1 MSWREAAGLV
11 VVLATLAGVAV
22 GRYPWLRMNRATIA
36 LVGATLVVALGVL
49 PLSAAFGAIDLDTLA
64 LLLGMMVLNTNL
76 RLAGFFA
83 LVGRWVSAT
92 ARTPR
97 QLLALVVLAGG
108 GLSAVF
114 LNDTMALMLTPLVV
128 EIAAAGGRR
137 PLPYLVA
144 LATAVNVG
152 SVATLVG
159 NPQNMLI
166 GSASGISFLRFSA
179 ALAPVAAVG
188 LAIVWAVIVLVYRR
202 DFGSAALPP
211 HLLAQEAPPA
221 RVYRPLLR
229 KSGWASLL
237 LVAAILA
244 GAPLPLAALL
254 AASLLLVTRRLK
266 PERVFREVDWSL
278 LVFFAALFVVTAAL
292 EPLGVT
298 AALFE
303 LARPLLAG
311 ELAGGVPGLAAAGAV
326 LSNLVS
332 NVPAVLLLRP
342 LVPRLPD
349 PEHAW
354 LVLAMGTTLAG
365 NLTLLG
371 SVANLIVAELARGR
385 GVRVAFGEYLKA
397 GVPITLLTLAW
408 GVAWLAWLA

>member
-1 MSWREAAGLV
+1 MPWREAVGLG
-11 VVLATLAGVAV
+11 VVLATLVGVAI

-49 PLSAAFGAIDLDTLA
+49 PLDAAFGAVDLGTIA

-83 LVGRWVSAT
+83 LVGRWVSRT

-128 EIAAAGGRR
+128 EIAAASGRR
-137 PLPYLVA
+137 PVPYLVA

-166 GSASGISFLRFSA
+166 GTASGIPFLRFSA
-179 ALAPVAAVG
+179 ALGPVAAGG
-188 LAIVWAVIVLVYRR
+188 LLLVWGVVVLVYRR
-202 DFGSAALPP
+202 DFGGEALPP
-211 HLLAQEAPPA
+211 HPVPVA

-229 KSGWASLL
+229 KCGWAGAL
-237 LVAAILA
+237 LVLAILA
-244 GAPLPLAALL
+244 GVPLPLASLL
-254 AASLLLVTRRLK
+254 AAALLLVTRRLK

-278 LVFFAALFVVTAAL
+278 LVFFAGLFVVTAAL

-303 LARPLLAG
+303 RARPW
-311 ELAGGVPGLAAAGAV
+311 LAGGVAPLAAAGAV

-332 NVPAVLLLRP
+332 NVPAVLLLRAYVP
-342 LVPRLPD
+342 LLPD
-349 PEHAW
+349 PRQAW
-354 LVLAMGTTLAG
+354 LVLSMGTTLAG

-385 GVRVAFGEYLKA
+385 GVRLSFGEYLRA

-408 GVAWLAWLA
+408 GIAWLSWLG

>member
-1 MSWREAAGLV
+1 MDWREAAGLV
-11 VVLATLAGVAV
+11 VVLATLVGVAV

-49 PLSAAFGAIDLDTLA
+49 PLPAAFAAVDLDTLA

-76 RLAGFFA
+76 RLAGFFV

-128 EIAAAGGRR
+128 EIAAAAGRR
-137 PLPYLVA
+137 PVPYLVA

-166 GSASGISFLRFSA
+166 GTASGISFLRFSA
-179 ALAPVAAVG
+179 ALGPVAAVG
-188 LAIVWAVIVLVYRR
+188 LAIVWAVVVLVYRR
-202 DFGSAALPP
+202 DFLRDGGSAALPP
-211 HLLAQEAPPA
+211 HDLPPA

-244 GAPLPLAALL
+244 GVPLPLAALL

-311 ELAGGVPGLAAAGAV
+311 GVPGLAAAGAV

-349 PEHAW
+349 PGHAW

-385 GVRVAFGEYLKA
+385 GVRVSFGEYLKA

-408 GVAWLAWLA
+408 GVAWLGWLA

>member
-1 MSWREAAGLV
+1 MGWREAAGLV
-11 VVLATLAGVAV
+11 VVLATLVGVAV
-22 GRYPWLRMNRATIA
+22 GRYPWLRMNRATIS

-49 PLSAAFGAIDLDTLA
+49 PLSAAFASVDLDTLA

-83 LVGRWVSAT
+83 LVGRWVSVT

-137 PLPYLVA
+137 PVPYLVA
-144 LATAVNVG
+144 LAAAVNVG

-166 GSASGISFLRFSA
+166 GTASGISFLRFSA

-188 LAIVWAVIVLVYRR
+188 LAIVWAVIALVYRR
-202 DFGSAALPP
+202 DFGRDAMTP
-211 HLLAQEAPPA
+211 HEAPPA

-229 KSGWASLL
+229 KCLWASLL
-237 LVAAILA
+237 LIAAILA
-244 GAPLPLAALL
+244 GVPLPLAALL

-278 LVFFAALFVVTAAL
+278 LVFFASLFVVTAAL

-298 AALFE
+298 AALFA

-311 ELAGGVPGLAAAGAV
+311 ELAAGVPGLAAAGAV

-385 GVRVAFGEYLKA
+385 GVRVSFGEYLKA

-408 GVAWLAWLA
+408 GVAWLVWIA